1 MLINTVGLPPSQNQN
16 KQIKSK
22 VRHCLGDEARC
33 DSGHPS
39 HHNQKICITEGG
51 REGEDER
58 NRRGAR
64 QQGQEL
70 AALKTPLSPAWVIS
84 TELPPVSRGMVD
96 LEGGGSRSGSEGT
109 ER

>member
-1 MLINTVGLPPSQNQN
+1 MRHAGILAIPATTTKKSA
-16 KQIKSK
+16 KQ
-22 VRHCLGDEARC
+22 R
-33 DSGHPS
+33 
-39 HHNQKICITEGG
+39 EGG

-70 AALKTPLSPAWVIS
+70 AALPSPLSPAWVIS

-96 LEGGGSRSGSEGT
+96 LEGGGSSGSEGT